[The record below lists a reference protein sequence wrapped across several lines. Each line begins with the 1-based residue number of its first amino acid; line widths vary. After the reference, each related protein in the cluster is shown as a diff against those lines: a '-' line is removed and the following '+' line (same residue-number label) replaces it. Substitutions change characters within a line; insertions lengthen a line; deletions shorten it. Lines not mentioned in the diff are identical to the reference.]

1 MLITVTLA
9 GSMSVD
15 AKTTKKKSKARTSQ
29 QSVSSSQV
37 SGAAYMVYAHDFF
50 KFSKGKIAEFR
61 NLFQLMSYLEN
72 KGYKL
77 VSTDKHFDYQTERS
91 YENNGIKVIL
101 NIMDNNFQ
109 GFVEIQF
116 ATNEQTR
123 LFLSNLKSSGWR
135 QWASTKM
142 YYYKKGYT
150 TEASYEIRCEGN
162 NIMIEYFDCRHTLFQ
177 FQK

>member
-1 MLITVTLA
+1 MKKIATILMLVAAILI
-9 GSMSVD
+9 GSSTID
-15 AKTTKKKSKARTSQ
+15 AKTTKKKSKSRTSQ
-29 QSVSSSQV
+29 QSISSSQV

-50 KFSKGKIAEFR
+50 KFSKGKIDKFR
-61 NLFQLMSYLEN
+61 NLPQLMEYLED

-77 VSTDKHFDYQTERS
+77 VSTHRYLDYQIERT
-91 YENNGIKVIL
+91 YENNGITIIL

-109 GFVEIQF
+109 GFVEIKF

-150 TEASYEIRCEGN
+150 PQANYEIRCEGN
-162 NIMIEYFDCRHTLFQ
+162 NIMIEYFD
-177 FQK
+177 